1 MSGIVFGRMYP
12 NAGYNARYRRE
23 IRRLIRAMHKDVKRE
38 LGALYSVLATDAP
51 LTLTEI
57 MSRLRKKWYYLFEKR
72 AKEMAKWLAD
82 SVQKRTQ
89 KDVMNQLK
97 KMGFALTPHYTG
109 AEKKMISDFV
119 KDSVKWIKTIPQT
132 FLKEVQESVRTAFEK
147 GGDRAAIKAYV
158 ENKFDHPLVN
168 RKPGESLEDAE
179 RRAERRAELIAKDQ
193 TQKVT
198 QDFARANAQAYGATK
213 ARWIHIPGEKTSR
226 ITHMEM
232 DGEEFDINVGLY
244 DPDVGEYVKPGQL
257 IYCMCTQEF
266 LFPGTE

>member
-23 IRRLIRAMHKDVKRE
+23 IRRLIKAMHKDVKKE

-57 MSRLRKKWYYLFEKR
+57 MARLRKKWYYLFEKR

-97 KMGFALTPHYTG
+97 KMNFALTPHYTG
-109 AEKKMISDFV
+109 EEKKLIKDFV
-119 KDSVKWIKTIPQT
+119 QESVSLVKTIPQT
-132 FLKEVQESVRTAFEK
+132 FLKEVQENVKKAFER
-147 GGDRAAIKAYV
+147 GGDRAAIKEAI
-158 ENKFDHPLVN
+158 EEKIDHPLVKN
-168 RKPGESLEDAE
+168 
-179 RRAERRAELIAKDQ
+179 AERRAELIAKDQ

-198 QDFARANAQAYGATK
+198 QDFARANAKAYGATK

-226 ITHMEM
+226 ITHMHM

>member
-23 IRRLIRAMHKDVKRE
+23 IRRLIKAMHKDVKKE
-38 LGALYSVLATDAP
+38 LGALYSVLASDAP

-109 AEKKMISDFV
+109 AEKKLIKDFV
-119 KDSVKWIKTIPQT
+119 AESVSLIKTIPQT
-132 FLKEVQESVRTAFEK
+132 FLKEVQENVKKAFER
-147 GGDRAAIKAYV
+147 GGDRAAIKEAI
-158 ENKFDHPLVN
+158 ENKIDHPLVHN
-168 RKPGESLEDAE
+168 
-179 RRAERRAELIAKDQ
+179 AERRAELIAKDQ

-226 ITHMEM
+226 ITHIQM

-244 DPDVGEYVKPGQL
+244 DPDVGENVLPGQL

>member
-23 IRRLIRAMHKDVKRE
+23 IRRLIKAMHKDVKRE
-38 LGALYSVLATDAP
+38 LGALYSVLASDAP

-57 MSRLRKKWYYLFEKR
+57 MARLRKRWYGIFEKQAR
-72 AKEMAKWLAD
+72 EMARWLAD

-109 AEKKMISDFV
+109 AEKKLIKDFV
-119 KDSVKWIKTIPQT
+119 QESVSLIKTIPQT
-132 FLKEVQESVRTAFEK
+132 FLREVQENVKKAFER
-147 GGDRAAIKAYV
+147 GGDRAAIKEAI
-158 ENKFDHPLVN
+158 EDKIDHPLVHN
-168 RKPGESLEDAE
+168 
-179 RRAERRAELIAKDQ
+179 AERRAELIAKDQ

-226 ITHMEM
+226 ITHIQM
-232 DGEEFDINVGLY
+232 DGEEFDINVGLF

>member
-23 IRRLIRAMHKDVKRE
+23 IRRLIKAMHKDVKKE
-38 LGALYSVLATDAP
+38 LGALYSVLASDAP

-57 MSRLRKKWYYLFEKR
+57 MARLRKRWYYIFEKR
-72 AKEMAKWLAD
+72 AREMAKWLAD

-109 AEKKMISDFV
+109 AEKKLIKDFV
-119 KDSVKWIKTIPQT
+119 QKSVSLIKTIPQT
-132 FLKEVQESVRTAFEK
+132 FLREVQENVKKAFER
-147 GGDRAAIKAYV
+147 GGDRAAIKEAI
-158 ENKFDHPLVN
+158 EDKIDHPLVHN
-168 RKPGESLEDAE
+168 
-179 RRAERRAELIAKDQ
+179 AERRAELIAKDQ

-226 ITHMEM
+226 ITHIQM

-244 DPDVGEYVKPGQL
+244 DPDVGENVLPGQL

>member
-23 IRRLIRAMHKDVKRE
+23 IRRLIKAMHKDVKKE

-72 AKEMAKWLAD
+72 AKEMARWLAD

-109 AEKKMISDFV
+109 AEKKLIKDFV
-119 KDSVKWIKTIPQT
+119 AESVSLIKTIPQT
-132 FLKEVQESVRTAFEK
+132 FLKEVQENVKKAFER
-147 GGDRAAIKAYV
+147 GGDRAAIKEAI
-158 ENKFDHPLVN
+158 EDKIDHPLVHN
-168 RKPGESLEDAE
+168 
-179 RRAERRAELIAKDQ
+179 AERRAELIAKDQ

-232 DGEEFDINVGLY
+232 DGEEFDINVGLF

-257 IYCMCTQEF
+257 IYCMCSQEF

>member
-23 IRRLIRAMHKDVKRE
+23 IRRLIKAMHKDVKKE
-38 LGALYSVLATDAP
+38 LGALYSVLASDAP

-57 MSRLRKKWYYLFEKR
+57 MARLRKRWYYIFEKR
-72 AKEMAKWLAD
+72 AREMARWLAD

-109 AEKKMISDFV
+109 AEKKLIKDFV
-119 KDSVKWIKTIPQT
+119 QESVSLIKTIPQT
-132 FLKEVQESVRTAFEK
+132 FLREVQENVKKAFER
-147 GGDRAAIKAYV
+147 GGDRAAIKEAI
-158 ENKFDHPLVN
+158 EDKIDHPLVHN
-168 RKPGESLEDAE
+168 
-179 RRAERRAELIAKDQ
+179 AERRAELIAKDQ

-232 DGEEFDINVGLY
+232 DGEEFDINVGLF
-244 DPDVGEYVKPGQL
+244 DPDVGEYAKPGQL

>member
-23 IRRLIRAMHKDVKRE
+23 IRRLIKAMHKDVKRE
-38 LGALYSVLATDAP
+38 LGALYSVLASDAP

-57 MSRLRKKWYYLFEKR
+57 MARLRKRWYYIFEKR
-72 AKEMAKWLAD
+72 AREMAKWLAD

-109 AEKKMISDFV
+109 AEKKLIKDFV
-119 KDSVKWIKTIPQT
+119 QESVSLIKTIPQT
-132 FLKEVQESVRTAFEK
+132 FLREVQENVKKAFER
-147 GGDRAAIKAYV
+147 GGDRAAIKEAI
-158 ENKFDHPLVN
+158 EDKIDHPLVHN
-168 RKPGESLEDAE
+168 
-179 RRAERRAELIAKDQ
+179 AERRAELIAKDQ

-232 DGEEFDINVGLY
+232 DGEEFDINVGLF
-244 DPDVGEYVKPGQL
+244 DPDVGEYVLPGQL

>member
-23 IRRLIRAMHKDVKRE
+23 IRRLIKAMHKDVKKE
-38 LGALYSVLATDAP
+38 LGALYSVLASDAP

-57 MSRLRKKWYYLFEKR
+57 MARLRKKWYYLFEKR

-109 AEKKMISDFV
+109 AEKKLIKDFV
-119 KDSVKWIKTIPQT
+119 QESVSLIKTIPQT
-132 FLKEVQESVRTAFEK
+132 FLKEVQENVKKAFER
-147 GGDRAAIKAYV
+147 GGDRAAIKEAI
-158 ENKFDHPLVN
+158 EDKIDHPLVHN
-168 RKPGESLEDAE
+168 
-179 RRAERRAELIAKDQ
+179 AERRAELIAKDQ

-232 DGEEFDINVGLY
+232 DGEEFDINVGLF

>member
-23 IRRLIRAMHKDVKRE
+23 IRRLIKAMHKDVKKE
-38 LGALYSVLATDAP
+38 LGALYSVLASDAP

-109 AEKKMISDFV
+109 AEKKLIKDFV
-119 KDSVKWIKTIPQT
+119 AESVSLIKTIPQT
-132 FLKEVQESVRTAFEK
+132 FLKEVQENVKKAFER
-147 GGDRAAIKAYV
+147 GGDRAAIKEAI
-158 ENKFDHPLVN
+158 EDKIDHPLVHN
-168 RKPGESLEDAE
+168 
-179 RRAERRAELIAKDQ
+179 AERRAELIAKDQ

-232 DGEEFDINVGLY
+232 DGEEFDINVGLF

>member
-1 MSGIVFGRMYP
+1 MFP
-12 NAGYNARYRRE
+12 NAGYAAKYRRE
-23 IRRLIRAMHKDVKRE
+23 IRRLIKAMHKDVKRE
-38 LGALYSVLATDAP
+38 LGALYSVLASDAP

-57 MSRLRKKWYYLFEKR
+57 MARLRKRWYYIFEKR
-72 AKEMAKWLAD
+72 AREMAKWLAD
-82 SVQKRTQ
+82 SVQKRTRQ
-89 KDVMNQLK
+89 DIMNQLK
-97 KMGFALTPHYTG
+97 KMGFALTPNYTG
-109 AEKKMISDFV
+109 AEKKLINDFV
-119 KDSVKWIKTIPQT
+119 AESVSLIKTIPQT
-132 FLKEVQESVRTAFEK
+132 FLREVQGTVKKAFER
-147 GGDRAAIKAYV
+147 GGDRAAIKEAI
-158 ENKFDHPLVN
+158 EDKIDNPLVHN
-168 RKPGESLEDAE
+168 
-179 RRAERRAELIAKDQ
+179 AERRAELIAKDQ

-244 DPDVGEYVKPGQL
+244 DPDVGENVLPGQL

>member
-23 IRRLIRAMHKDVKRE
+23 IRRLIKAMHKDVKRE
-38 LGALYSVLATDAP
+38 LGALYSVLASDAP

-57 MSRLRKKWYYLFEKR
+57 MARLRKRWYYIFEKR
-72 AKEMAKWLAD
+72 AREMAKWLAD

-89 KDVMNQLK
+89 KDVMIQLK
-97 KMGFALTPHYTG
+97 KMGFALTPNYTG
-109 AEKKMISDFV
+109 AEKKLIKDFV
-119 KDSVKWIKTIPQT
+119 AESVSLIKTIPQT
-132 FLKEVQESVRTAFEK
+132 FLREVQGTVKKAFER
-147 GGDRAAIKAYV
+147 GGDRAAIKEAI
-158 ENKFDHPLVN
+158 EDKIDHPLVHN
-168 RKPGESLEDAE
+168 
-179 RRAERRAELIAKDQ
+179 AERRAELIAKDQ

-226 ITHMEM
+226 ITHIQM

-244 DPDVGEYVKPGQL
+244 DPDVGENVLPGQL

>member
-23 IRRLIRAMHKDVKRE
+23 IRRLIKAMHKDVKRE
-38 LGALYSVLATDAP
+38 LGALYSVLASDAP

-57 MSRLRKKWYYLFEKR
+57 MARLRKRWYYIFEKR
-72 AKEMAKWLAD
+72 AREMARWLAD

-109 AEKKMISDFV
+109 AEKKLIKDFV
-119 KDSVKWIKTIPQT
+119 QESVSLIKTIPQT
-132 FLKEVQESVRTAFEK
+132 FLREVQENVKKAFER
-147 GGDRAAIKAYV
+147 GGDRAAIKEAI
-158 ENKFDHPLVN
+158 EDKIDHPLVHN
-168 RKPGESLEDAE
+168 AE
-179 RRAERRAELIAKDQ
+179 RRAEIIAKDQ

-198 QDFARANAQAYGATK
+198 QDFARANAQGYGATK

-226 ITHMEM
+226 ITHIQM

-244 DPDVGEYVKPGQL
+244 DPDVGENALPGQL

>member
-23 IRRLIRAMHKDVKRE
+23 IRRLIKAMHKDVKRE
-38 LGALYSVLATDAP
+38 LGALYSVLASDAP

-57 MSRLRKKWYYLFEKR
+57 MARLRKRWYYIFEKR
-72 AKEMAKWLAD
+72 AREMARWLAD

-109 AEKKMISDFV
+109 AEKKLIKDFV
-119 KDSVKWIKTIPQT
+119 QESVSLIKTIPQT
-132 FLKEVQESVRTAFEK
+132 FLREVQENVKKAFER
-147 GGDRAAIKAYV
+147 GGDRAAIKEAI
-158 ENKFDHPLVN
+158 EDKIDHPLVHN
-168 RKPGESLEDAE
+168 
-179 RRAERRAELIAKDQ
+179 AERRAELIAKDQ

-232 DGEEFDINVGLY
+232 DGEEFDINVGLF

>member
-23 IRRLIRAMHKDVKRE
+23 IRRLIKAMHKDVKKE
-38 LGALYSVLATDAP
+38 LGALYSVLASDAP

-57 MSRLRKKWYYLFEKR
+57 MARLRKRWYYIFEKR
-72 AKEMAKWLAD
+72 AREMAKWLAD
-82 SVQKRTQ
+82 SVQKRTRQ
-89 KDVMNQLK
+89 DIMNQLK
-97 KMGFALTPHYTG
+97 KMGFALTPNYTG
-109 AEKKMISDFV
+109 AEKKLIKDFV
-119 KDSVKWIKTIPQT
+119 AESVSLIKTIPQT
-132 FLKEVQESVRTAFEK
+132 FLREVQGTVKKAFER
-147 GGDRAAIKAYV
+147 GGDRAAIKEAI
-158 ENKFDHPLVN
+158 EDKIDHPLVHN
-168 RKPGESLEDAE
+168 
-179 RRAERRAELIAKDQ
+179 AERRAELIAKDQ

-226 ITHMEM
+226 ITHIQM

-244 DPDVGEYVKPGQL
+244 DPDVGENVLPGQL

>member
-23 IRRLIRAMHKDVKRE
+23 IRRLIKAMHKDVKKE
-38 LGALYSVLATDAP
+38 LGALYSVLASDAP

-72 AKEMAKWLAD
+72 TKEMATWLAE
-82 SVQKRTQ
+82 SVGRRTRQ
-89 KDVMNQLK
+89 DVMNQLK
-97 KMGFALTPHYTG
+97 KMGFALTPNYTG
-109 AEKKMISDFV
+109 AEKKLIKDFV
-119 KDSVKWIKTIPQT
+119 AESVSLIKTIPQH
-132 FLKEVQESVRTAFEK
+132 FLRGVQENVKKAFER
-147 GGDRAAIKAYV
+147 GGDRAAIKEAI
-158 ENKFDHPLVN
+158 EDKIDHPLI
-168 RKPGESLEDAE
+168 KD
-179 RRAERRAELIAKDQ
+179 AERRAELIAKDQ

-232 DGEEFDINVGLY
+232 DGEEFDINVGLF

-257 IYCMCTQEF
+257 IYCMCSQEF

>member
-23 IRRLIRAMHKDVKRE
+23 IRRLIKAMHKDVKKE
-38 LGALYSVLATDAP
+38 LGALYSVLASDAP
-51 LTLTEI
+51 LTVTEI
-57 MSRLRKKWYYLFEKR
+57 MARLRKRWYYIFEKR
-72 AKEMAKWLAD
+72 AREMAKWLAD

-109 AEKKMISDFV
+109 AEKKLIKDFV
-119 KDSVKWIKTIPQT
+119 QESVSLIKTIPQT
-132 FLKEVQESVRTAFEK
+132 FLREVQENVKKAFER
-147 GGDRAAIKAYV
+147 GGDRAAIKEAI
-158 ENKFDHPLVN
+158 EDKIDHPLVHN
-168 RKPGESLEDAE
+168 
-179 RRAERRAELIAKDQ
+179 AERRAELIAKDQ

-232 DGEEFDINVGLY
+232 DGEEFDINVGLF

>member
-23 IRRLIRAMHKDVKRE
+23 IRRLIKAMHKDVKRE
-38 LGALYSVLATDAP
+38 LGALYSVLASDAP

-57 MSRLRKKWYYLFEKR
+57 MARLRKRWYYIFEKR
-72 AKEMAKWLAD
+72 AREMAKWLAD

-109 AEKKMISDFV
+109 AEKKLIKDFV
-119 KDSVKWIKTIPQT
+119 QESVSLIKTIPQT
-132 FLKEVQESVRTAFEK
+132 FLKEVQENVKKAFER
-147 GGDRAAIKAYV
+147 GGDRAAIKEAI
-158 ENKFDHPLVN
+158 EDKIDHPLVHN
-168 RKPGESLEDAE
+168 
-179 RRAERRAELIAKDQ
+179 AERRAELIAKDQ

-226 ITHMEM
+226 ITHIQM

-244 DPDVGEYVKPGQL
+244 DPDVGENVLPGQL

>member
-23 IRRLIRAMHKDVKRE
+23 IRRLIKAMHKDVKRE
-38 LGALYSVLATDAP
+38 LGALYSVLASDAP

-57 MSRLRKKWYYLFEKR
+57 MARLRKRWYGIFEKR
-72 AKEMAKWLAD
+72 AKEMARWLAD

-109 AEKKMISDFV
+109 AEKKLIKDFV
-119 KDSVKWIKTIPQT
+119 QESVSLIKTIPQT
-132 FLKEVQESVRTAFEK
+132 FLREVQENVKKAFER
-147 GGDRAAIKAYV
+147 GGDRAAIKEAI
-158 ENKFDHPLVN
+158 EDKIDHPLVHN
-168 RKPGESLEDAE
+168 
-179 RRAERRAELIAKDQ
+179 AERRAELIAKDQ
-193 TQKVT
+193 IQKVT

-244 DPDVGEYVKPGQL
+244 DPDVGENVLPGQL

>member
-23 IRRLIRAMHKDVKRE
+23 IRRLIKAMHKDVKRE
-38 LGALYSVLATDAP
+38 LGALYSVLASDAP

-57 MSRLRKKWYYLFEKR
+57 MARLRKRWYYIFEKR
-72 AKEMAKWLAD
+72 AREMAKWLAD

-109 AEKKMISDFV
+109 AEKKLIKDFV
-119 KDSVKWIKTIPQT
+119 QESVSLIKTIPQT
-132 FLKEVQESVRTAFEK
+132 FLREVQENVKKAFER
-147 GGDRAAIKAYV
+147 GGDRAAIKEAI
-158 ENKFDHPLVN
+158 EDKIDHPLVHN
-168 RKPGESLEDAE
+168 
-179 RRAERRAELIAKDQ
+179 AERRAELIAKDQ

-226 ITHMEM
+226 ITHIQM

-244 DPDVGEYVKPGQL
+244 DPDVGENVLPGQL

>member
-1 MSGIVFGRMYP
+1 MKPQRITFGRMFP
-12 NAGYNARYRRE
+12 NAGYAAKYRRE
-23 IRRLIRAMHKDVKRE
+23 IRRLIKAMHKDVKRE
-38 LGALYSVLATDAP
+38 LGALYSVLASDAP

-57 MSRLRKKWYYLFEKR
+57 MARLRKRWYYIFEKR
-72 AKEMAKWLAD
+72 AREMAKWLAN

-109 AEKKMISDFV
+109 AEKKLIKDFMQE
-119 KDSVKWIKTIPQT
+119 SVSLIKTIPQT
-132 FLKEVQESVRTAFEK
+132 FLSEVQENVKKAFER
-147 GGDRAAIKAYV
+147 GGDRAAIKEAI
-158 ENKFDHPLVN
+158 EDKIDNPLVHN
-168 RKPGESLEDAE
+168 
-179 RRAERRAELIAKDQ
+179 AERRAELIAKDQ

-244 DPDVGEYVKPGQL
+244 DPDVGENVLPGQL

>member
-23 IRRLIRAMHKDVKRE
+23 IRRLIKAMHKDVKRE
-38 LGALYSVLATDAP
+38 LGALYSVFASDAP

-57 MSRLRKKWYYLFEKR
+57 MARLRKRWYYIFEKR
-72 AKEMAKWLAD
+72 AREMAKWLAD
-82 SVQKRTQ
+82 SVQKRTRQ
-89 KDVMNQLK
+89 DIMNQLK
-97 KMGFALTPHYTG
+97 KMGFALTPNYTG
-109 AEKKMISDFV
+109 AEKKLIKDFV
-119 KDSVKWIKTIPQT
+119 AESVSLIKTIPQT
-132 FLKEVQESVRTAFEK
+132 FLREVQGTVKKAFER
-147 GGDRAAIKAYV
+147 GGDRAAIKEAI
-158 ENKFDHPLVN
+158 EDKIDHPLVHN
-168 RKPGESLEDAE
+168 
-179 RRAERRAELIAKDQ
+179 AERRAELIAKDQ

-226 ITHMEM
+226 ITHIQM
-232 DGEEFDINVGLY
+232 DGEEFDINVGLF
-244 DPDVGEYVKPGQL
+244 DPDVGENVLPGQL

>member
-23 IRRLIRAMHKDVKRE
+23 IRRLIKAMHKDVKRE

-57 MSRLRKKWYYLFEKR
+57 MARLRKKWYYLFEKR

-82 SVQKRTQ
+82 SVQKRTRQ
-89 KDVMNQLK
+89 DVMNQLK

-109 AEKKMISDFV
+109 AEKKLIKDFV
-119 KDSVKWIKTIPQT
+119 QESVSLIKTIPQT
-132 FLKEVQESVRTAFEK
+132 FLKEVQENVKKAFER
-147 GGDRAAIKAYV
+147 GGDRAAIKEAI
-158 ENKFDHPLVN
+158 EDKIDHPLVHN
-168 RKPGESLEDAE
+168 
-179 RRAERRAELIAKDQ
+179 AERRAELIAKDQ

-232 DGEEFDINVGLY
+232 DGEEFDINVGLF
-244 DPDVGEYVKPGQL
+244 DPDVGENVLPGQL

>member
-1 MSGIVFGRMYP
+1 MKPQRITFGRMFP
-12 NAGYNARYRRE
+12 NAGYSAKYRRE
-23 IRRLIRAMHKDVKRE
+23 IRRLIKAMHKDVKRE
-38 LGALYSVLATDAP
+38 LGALYSVLASDAP

-57 MSRLRKKWYYLFEKR
+57 MARLRKRWYGIFEKR
-72 AKEMAKWLAD
+72 AKEMARWLAD

-97 KMGFALTPHYTG
+97 KMGFALTPNYTG
-109 AEKKMISDFV
+109 AEKKLIEDFV
-119 KDSVKWIKTIPQT
+119 AESVSLIKTIPQT
-132 FLKEVQESVRTAFEK
+132 FLGEVQGTVKKAFER
-147 GGDRAAIKAYV
+147 GGDRAAIKEAI
-158 ENKFDHPLVN
+158 EDKIDNPLVHN
-168 RKPGESLEDAE
+168 
-179 RRAERRAELIAKDQ
+179 AERRAELIAKDQ

-244 DPDVGEYVKPGQL
+244 DPDVGENVLPGQL

>member
-23 IRRLIRAMHKDVKRE
+23 IRRLIKVMHKDVKRE
-38 LGALYSVLATDAP
+38 LGALYSVLASDAP

-57 MSRLRKKWYYLFEKR
+57 MARLRKRWYYIFEKR
-72 AKEMAKWLAD
+72 AREMARWLAD

-109 AEKKMISDFV
+109 AEKKLIKDFV
-119 KDSVKWIKTIPQT
+119 QESVSLIKTIPQT
-132 FLKEVQESVRTAFEK
+132 FLREVQENVKKAFER
-147 GGDRAAIKAYV
+147 GGDRAAIKEAI
-158 ENKFDHPLVN
+158 EDKIDHPLVHN
-168 RKPGESLEDAE
+168 
-179 RRAERRAELIAKDQ
+179 AERRAELIAKDQ

-226 ITHMEM
+226 ITHIQM

-244 DPDVGEYVKPGQL
+244 DPDVGENVLPGQL

>member
-57 MSRLRKKWYYLFEKR
+57 MARLRKKWYYLFEKR
-72 AKEMAKWLAD
+72 AKEMARWLAD

-109 AEKKMISDFV
+109 AEKKLIKDFV
-119 KDSVKWIKTIPQT
+119 QESVSLIKTIPQT
-132 FLKEVQESVRTAFEK
+132 FLKEVQENVKKAFER
-147 GGDRAAIKAYV
+147 GGDRAAIKEAI
-158 ENKFDHPLVN
+158 EDKIDHPLVHN
-168 RKPGESLEDAE
+168 
-179 RRAERRAELIAKDQ
+179 AERRAELIAKDQ

-232 DGEEFDINVGLY
+232 DGEEFDINVGLF

>member
-23 IRRLIRAMHKDVKRE
+23 IRRLIKAMHKDVKKE

-57 MSRLRKKWYYLFEKR
+57 MARLRKKWYYLFEKR

-109 AEKKMISDFV
+109 AEKKLIKDFV
-119 KDSVKWIKTIPQT
+119 QESVSLIKTIPQT
-132 FLKEVQESVRTAFEK
+132 FLKEVQENVKKAFER
-147 GGDRAAIKAYV
+147 GGDRAAIKEAI
-158 ENKFDHPLVN
+158 EDKIDHPLVHN
-168 RKPGESLEDAE
+168 
-179 RRAERRAELIAKDQ
+179 AERRAELIAKDQ

-232 DGEEFDINVGLY
+232 DGEEFDINVGLF

-257 IYCMCTQEF
+257 IYCMCSQEF

>member
-23 IRRLIRAMHKDVKRE
+23 IRRLIKAMHKDVKKE
-38 LGALYSVLATDAP
+38 LGALYSVLASDAP

-57 MSRLRKKWYYLFEKR
+57 MARLRKRWYYIFEKQAR
-72 AKEMAKWLAD
+72 EMSKWLAD

-109 AEKKMISDFV
+109 AEKKLITNFV
-119 KDSVKWIKTIPQT
+119 QESVSLIKTIPQT
-132 FLKEVQESVRTAFEK
+132 FLKEVQENVKKAFER
-147 GGDRAAIKAYV
+147 GGDRAAIKEAI
-158 ENKFDHPLVN
+158 EDKIDHPLVHN
-168 RKPGESLEDAE
+168 
-179 RRAERRAELIAKDQ
+179 AERRAELIAKDQ

-226 ITHMEM
+226 ITHIQM

-244 DPDVGEYVKPGQL
+244 DPDVGENVLPGQL

>member
-1 MSGIVFGRMYP
+1 MSGVVFGRMYP

-23 IRRLIRAMHKDVKRE
+23 IRRLIKAMHKDVKRE

-57 MSRLRKKWYYLFEKR
+57 MARLRKKWYYLFEKR
-72 AKEMAKWLAD
+72 AREMATWLAET
-82 SVQKRTQ
+82 VGRRTRQ
-89 KDVMNQLK
+89 DVMNQLK

-109 AEKKMISDFV
+109 AEKKMISSFV
-119 KDSVKWIKTIPQT
+119 QESVSLIKTIPQT
-132 FLKEVQESVRTAFEK
+132 FLKEVQENVKKAFEK
-147 GGDRAAIKAYV
+147 GGDRAAIKEAI
-158 ENKFDHPLVN
+158 EDKIDHPLVKN
-168 RKPGESLEDAE
+168 
-179 RRAERRAELIAKDQ
+179 AERRAELIAKDQ

-226 ITHMEM
+226 ITHMHM

>member
-23 IRRLIRAMHKDVKRE
+23 IRRLIKAMHKDVKKE
-38 LGALYSVLATDAP
+38 LGALYSVLASDAP

-57 MSRLRKKWYYLFEKR
+57 MARLRKRWYYIFEKR

-82 SVQKRTQ
+82 SVQKRTRQ
-89 KDVMNQLK
+89 DIMNQLK
-97 KMGFALTPHYTG
+97 KMGFALTPNYTG
-109 AEKKMISDFV
+109 AEKKLIKDFV
-119 KDSVKWIKTIPQT
+119 AESVSLIKTIPQT
-132 FLKEVQESVRTAFEK
+132 FLREVQGTVKKAFER
-147 GGDRAAIKAYV
+147 GGDRAAIKEAI
-158 ENKFDHPLVN
+158 EDKIDHPLVHN
-168 RKPGESLEDAE
+168 
-179 RRAERRAELIAKDQ
+179 AERRAELIAKDQ

-244 DPDVGEYVKPGQL
+244 DPDVGENVLPGQL

>member
-23 IRRLIRAMHKDVKRE
+23 IRRLIKAMHKDVKKE
-38 LGALYSVLATDAP
+38 LGALYSVLASDAP

-57 MSRLRKKWYYLFEKR
+57 MARLRKKWYYLFEKR
-72 AKEMAKWLAD
+72 AKEMATWLAE
-82 SVQKRTQ
+82 SVGRRTRQ
-89 KDVMNQLK
+89 DVMNQLK

-109 AEKKMISDFV
+109 AEKKLIKDFV
-119 KDSVKWIKTIPQT
+119 QESVSLIKTIPQH
-132 FLKEVQESVRTAFEK
+132 FLRGVQENVKKAFER
-147 GGDRAAIKAYV
+147 GGDRAAIKEAI
-158 ENKFDHPLVN
+158 EDKIDHPLV
-168 RKPGESLEDAE
+168 KD
-179 RRAERRAELIAKDQ
+179 AERRAELIAKDQ

-232 DGEEFDINVGLY
+232 DGEEFDINVGLF

-257 IYCMCTQEF
+257 IYCMCSQEF

>member
-23 IRRLIRAMHKDVKRE
+23 IRRLIKAMHKDVKKE
-38 LGALYSVLATDAP
+38 LGALYSVLASDAP

-57 MSRLRKKWYYLFEKR
+57 MARLRKRWYYIFEKR
-72 AKEMAKWLAD
+72 AREMAKWLAD

-109 AEKKMISDFV
+109 AEKKLIKDFV
-119 KDSVKWIKTIPQT
+119 QESVSLIKTIPQT
-132 FLKEVQESVRTAFEK
+132 FLREVQENVKKAFER
-147 GGDRAAIKAYV
+147 GGDRAAIKEAI
-158 ENKFDHPLVN
+158 EDKIDHPLVHN
-168 RKPGESLEDAE
+168 
-179 RRAERRAELIAKDQ
+179 AERRAELIAKDQ

-232 DGEEFDINVGLY
+232 DGEEFDINVGLF
-244 DPDVGEYVKPGQL
+244 DPDVGEYVLPGQL

>member
-23 IRRLIRAMHKDVKRE
+23 IRRLIKAMHKDVKKE
-38 LGALYSVLATDAP
+38 LGALYSVLASDAP

-57 MSRLRKKWYYLFEKR
+57 MARLRKKWYYLFEKR
-72 AKEMAKWLAD
+72 AKEMARWLAD

-109 AEKKMISDFV
+109 AEKKLIKDFV
-119 KDSVKWIKTIPQT
+119 QESVSLIKTIPQT
-132 FLKEVQESVRTAFEK
+132 FLREVQENVKKAFER
-147 GGDRAAIKAYV
+147 GGDRAAIKEAI
-158 ENKFDHPLVN
+158 EDKIDHPLVQN
-168 RKPGESLEDAE
+168 
-179 RRAERRAELIAKDQ
+179 AERRAELIAKDQ

-232 DGEEFDINVGLY
+232 DGEEFDINVGLF
-244 DPDVGEYVKPGQL
+244 DPDVGENVLPGQL

>member
-23 IRRLIRAMHKDVKRE
+23 IRRLIKAMHKDVKKE

-109 AEKKMISDFV
+109 AEKKLITNFV
-119 KDSVKWIKTIPQT
+119 QESVSLIKTIPQT
-132 FLKEVQESVRTAFEK
+132 FLREVQENVKKAFER
-147 GGDRAAIKAYV
+147 GGDRAAIKEAI
-158 ENKFDHPLVN
+158 EDKIDHPLVHN
-168 RKPGESLEDAE
+168 
-179 RRAERRAELIAKDQ
+179 AERRAELIAKDQ

-232 DGEEFDINVGLY
+232 DGEEFDINVGLF

>member
-23 IRRLIRAMHKDVKRE
+23 IRRLIKAMHKDVKKE
-38 LGALYSVLATDAP
+38 LGALYSVLASDAP

-57 MSRLRKKWYYLFEKR
+57 MARLRKRWYYIFEKR
-72 AKEMAKWLAD
+72 AREMAKWLAD
-82 SVQKRTQ
+82 SVQKRTRQ
-89 KDVMNQLK
+89 DIMNQLK
-97 KMGFALTPHYTG
+97 KMGFSLTPNYTG
-109 AEKKMISDFV
+109 AEKQLIQDFV
-119 KDSVKWIKTIPQT
+119 AESVSLIKTIPQT
-132 FLKEVQESVRTAFEK
+132 FLREVQGTVKKAFER
-147 GGDRAAIKAYV
+147 GGDRAAIKEAI
-158 ENKFDHPLVN
+158 EDKIDHPLVHN
-168 RKPGESLEDAE
+168 
-179 RRAERRAELIAKDQ
+179 AERRAELIAKDQ

-244 DPDVGEYVKPGQL
+244 DPDVGENVLPGQL

>member
-1 MSGIVFGRMYP
+1 MSGVVFGRMYP

-23 IRRLIRAMHKDVKRE
+23 IRRLIKAMHKDVKKE

-57 MSRLRKKWYYLFEKR
+57 MARLRKKWYYLFEKR

-97 KMGFALTPHYTG
+97 KMNFALTPHYTG
-109 AEKKMISDFV
+109 EEKKLIKDFV
-119 KDSVKWIKTIPQT
+119 QESVSLVKTIPQT
-132 FLKEVQESVRTAFEK
+132 FLKEVQENVKKAFER
-147 GGDRAAIKAYV
+147 GGDRAAIKEAI
-158 ENKFDHPLVN
+158 EDKIDHPLV
-168 RKPGESLEDAE
+168 KD
-179 RRAERRAELIAKDQ
+179 AERRAELIAKDQ

-198 QDFARANAQAYGATK
+198 QDFARANAQAYGATR

-226 ITHMEM
+226 ITHMHM
-232 DGEEFDINVGLY
+232 DGKEFDINVGLY

>member
-23 IRRLIRAMHKDVKRE
+23 IRRLIKAMHKDVKKE
-38 LGALYSVLATDAP
+38 LGALYSVLASDAP

-57 MSRLRKKWYYLFEKR
+57 MARLRKRWYYIFEKR
-72 AKEMAKWLAD
+72 AREMAKWLAD

-109 AEKKMISDFV
+109 AEKKLIKDFV
-119 KDSVKWIKTIPQT
+119 QESVSLIKTIPQT
-132 FLKEVQESVRTAFEK
+132 FLREVQENVKKAFER
-147 GGDRAAIKAYV
+147 GGDRAAIKEAI
-158 ENKFDHPLVN
+158 EDKIDHPLVHN
-168 RKPGESLEDAE
+168 
-179 RRAERRAELIAKDQ
+179 AERRAELIAKDQ

-244 DPDVGEYVKPGQL
+244 DPDVGENVLPGQL